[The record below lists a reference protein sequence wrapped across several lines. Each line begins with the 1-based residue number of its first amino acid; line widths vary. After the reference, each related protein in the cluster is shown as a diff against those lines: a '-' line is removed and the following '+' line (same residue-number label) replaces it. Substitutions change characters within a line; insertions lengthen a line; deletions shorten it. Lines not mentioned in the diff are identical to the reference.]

1 MKKLAKG
8 KGQRPGIRFNING
21 IETRKNILRTA
32 ALLFSLRGYA
42 GTSFRDIT
50 KASKI
55 GLGSLVYHF
64 GVKENLY
71 AATVSQFYPTA
82 ERLMEIVSPLS
93 TANAGSSRKELQQ
106 AIYAALVGYLK
117 EIHCNKKAS
126 FLARFCAR
134 LLVDSSPEVQRL
146 LDERLE
152 PARAKINE
160 FALRVNP
167 RLTKEQAYAFRRC
180 IIAQI
185 QYTLVSEKAVLA
197 EFKLKSYTPDAIESI
212 AESIAETSYPLLLL
226 KK

>member
-1 MKKLAKG
+1 MKKLTKG

-32 ALLFSLRGYA
+32 AQLFSLHGYS

-50 KASKI
+50 RASKI

-71 AATVSQFYPTA
+71 AATVSHFYPSA
-82 ERLMEIVSPLS
+82 DKLMEIVAPLEQVS
-93 TANAGSSRKELQQ
+93 ARSSRKEILD
-106 AIYAALVGYLK
+106 AVSEVIFGYLR
-117 EIHCNKKAS
+117 EIHCNKKTS

-134 LLVDSSPEVQRL
+134 LLVDGSPEVQKI
-146 LDERLE
+146 LDERQD
-152 PARAKINE
+152 PARNKLNDFARKIN
-160 FALRVNP
+160 P
-167 RLTKEQAYAFRRC
+167 KLTKEQAYAFRRC
-180 IIAQI
+180 ILAQV

-197 EFKLKSYTPDAIESI
+197 EFKLKSYTPEAILSI
-212 AESIAETSYPLLLL
+212 SKSIAETACPLLQL

>member
-1 MKKLAKG
+1 MKKLTKG

-32 ALLFSLRGYA
+32 ALLFSQRGYS

-50 KASKI
+50 RASKI

-71 AATVSQFYPTA
+71 AATVAHFYPSA
-82 ERLMEIVSPLS
+82 EKLMEIVEPLGRVH
-93 TANAGSSRKELQQ
+93 ARSSRKEILE
-106 AIYAALVGYLK
+106 AIGEALAGYLR

-134 LLVDSSPEVQRL
+134 LLIDSSPEVQRL
-146 LDERLE
+146 LEERQE
-152 PARAKINE
+152 PVRIKLNE

-167 RLTKEQAYAFRRC
+167 KLTKEQAYAFRRC
-180 IIAQI
+180 IVAQI

-197 EFKLKSYTPDAIESI
+197 EFKLKSYTPEAIGSI
-212 AESIAETSYPLLLL
+212 ARSIAETSYPLLYL

>member
-32 ALLFSLRGYA
+32 AQLFSQHGYS

-50 KASKI
+50 RASKI

-71 AATVSQFYPTA
+71 AATVSHFYPSA
-82 ERLMEIVSPLS
+82 EKLMEIVSPLEQ
-93 TANAGSSRKELQQ
+93 AGARSSRKEIL
-106 AIYAALVGYLK
+106 AAVSETVFGYLR
-117 EIHCNKKAS
+117 EIHCNKKVS

-134 LLVDSSPEVQRL
+134 LLVDGSAEVQKI
-146 LDERLE
+146 LDERQD
-152 PARAKINE
+152 PARNKLNE
-160 FALRVNP
+160 FARKVNP
-167 RLTKEQAYAFRRC
+167 KLTKEQAYAFRRC
-180 IIAQI
+180 LLAQI
-185 QYTLVSEKAVLA
+185 QYTLVSEKAVLG
-197 EFKLKSYTPDAIESI
+197 EFKLKSYTPEAVLSI
-212 AESIAETSYPLLLL
+212 AGSIAETAYPLLQL

>member
-1 MKKLAKG
+1 MKKLTKG

-32 ALLFSLRGYA
+32 ALLFSQRGYS

-50 KASKI
+50 RASKI

-71 AATVSQFYPTA
+71 AATVAHFYPST
-82 ERLMEIVSPLS
+82 EKLMEIVEALGRVH
-93 TANAGSSRKELQQ
+93 ARSSRKEILE
-106 AIYAALVGYLK
+106 AIGEALAGYLR

-134 LLVDSSPEVQRL
+134 LLIDSSPEVQRL
-146 LDERLE
+146 LEERQE
-152 PARAKINE
+152 PVRIKLNE

-167 RLTKEQAYAFRRC
+167 KLTKEQAYAFRRC
-180 IIAQI
+180 IVAQI

-197 EFKLKSYTPDAIESI
+197 EFKLKSYTPEAIGSI
-212 AESIAETSYPLLLL
+212 ARSIAETSYPLLHL